1 MSIRPRELRDAGPRR
16 VGLARA
22 RAAQEARVA
31 VRLLPLVADAAVEQQ
46 HHACASRGR
55 GRRWVGVRVRAVS
68 CARHTNASYR
78 ASHKSLPP
86 NEWMGS
92 ASDSSSMFRNPPDSA
107 RLIPARGA
115 TVVSSG
121 AAPVSTMGQQT
132 SSAVD
137 RACLDDNR
145 ASALAWKERCTFS
158 EPELS
163 NKRCQRSVFVLGAC
177 ELRFLRR
184 GGALRSSRRPP
195 RACGRR
201 DEARRDRRARAR
213 GAPGTSVL
221 LRGLSPAASPLC
233 RGGSLRDR
241 CVIHLRRA
249 REARHGT
256 RSRTCVC
263 AGCLPARERASL
275 RRPY

>member
-1 MSIRPRELRDAGPRR
+1 MLSYFGGFRR
-16 VGLARA
+16 
-22 RAAQEARVA
+22 
-31 VRLLPLVADAAVEQQ
+31 
-46 HHACASRGR
+46 
-55 GRRWVGVRVRAVS
+55 S
-68 CARHTNASYR
+68 CAA
-78 ASHKSLPP
+78 
-86 NEWMGS
+86 
-92 ASDSSSMFRNPPDSA
+92 
-107 RLIPARGA
+107 PARYDRSTNELGGRSS
-115 TVVSSG
+115 VS
-121 AAPVSTMGQQT
+121 
-132 SSAVD
+132 
-137 RACLDDNR
+137 RRRNR

-163 NKRCQRSVFVLGAC
+163 NKRCQRSVFVLGA
-177 ELRFLRR
+177 RGWKYRRR

-201 DEARRDRRARAR
+201 DEARRDGRARAR

-249 REARHGT
+249 RESRHGT

-263 AGCLPARERASL
+263 AGCLPARELASL

>member
-1 MSIRPRELRDAGPRR
+1 
-16 VGLARA
+16 
-22 RAAQEARVA
+22 
-31 VRLLPLVADAAVEQQ
+31 
-46 HHACASRGR
+46 
-55 GRRWVGVRVRAVS
+55 
-68 CARHTNASYR
+68 
-78 ASHKSLPP
+78 
-86 NEWMGS
+86 
-92 ASDSSSMFRNPPDSA
+92 MFSA

-121 AAPVSTMGQQT
+121 AAPARYDRSTDELNNQ
-132 SSAVD
+132 SSVP
-137 RACLDDNR
+137 RRRNR

-163 NKRCQRSVFVLGAC
+163 NKRCQRSVFVIGA
-177 ELRFLRR
+177 RGWKYRRR
-184 GGALRSSRRPP
+184 GGALRLQRRPP
-195 RACGRR
+195 RACGRM

-249 REARHGT
+249 RESRHGT

-263 AGCLPARERASL
+263 AGCLPARELASL

>member
-1 MSIRPRELRDAGPRR
+1 MPARR
-16 VGLARA
+16 A
-22 RAAQEARVA
+22 
-31 VRLLPLVADAAVEQQ
+31 VADAVGW
-46 HHACASRGR
+46 ACAS
-55 GRRWVGVRVRAVS
+55 VRVS
-68 CARHTNASYR
+68 FARHTNASYR

-121 AAPVSTMGQQT
+121 AAPARYDRSTDEPGGR
-132 SSAVD
+132 SSARRRRD
-137 RACLDDNR
+137 R

-163 NKRCQRSVFVLGAC
+163 NKRCQRSVFVKGA
-177 ELRFLRR
+177 RGWKYRRR
-184 GGALRSSRRPP
+184 GGALRSQRRPP

-213 GAPGTSVL
+213 RSGDLSTS
-221 LRGLSPAASPLC
+221 
-233 RGGSLRDR
+233 
-241 CVIHLRRA
+241 
-249 REARHGT
+249 
-256 RSRTCVC
+256 
-263 AGCLPARERASL
+263 
-275 RRPY
+275 

>member
-1 MSIRPRELRDAGPRR
+1 MRYDRSTNDLNNQSSVPRR
-16 VGLARA
+16 R
-22 RAAQEARVA
+22 
-31 VRLLPLVADAAVEQQ
+31 D
-46 HHACASRGR
+46 
-55 GRRWVGVRVRAVS
+55 
-68 CARHTNASYR
+68 
-78 ASHKSLPP
+78 
-86 NEWMGS
+86 
-92 ASDSSSMFRNPPDSA
+92 
-107 RLIPARGA
+107 
-115 TVVSSG
+115 
-121 AAPVSTMGQQT
+121 
-132 SSAVD
+132 
-137 RACLDDNR
+137 R

-163 NKRCQRSVFVLGAC
+163 NKRCQRSVFVKGA
-177 ELRFLRR
+177 RGWKYRRR

-249 REARHGT
+249 GVAARDAVADLRVRRLFT
-256 RSRTCVC
+256 SSRTGVASPALLT
-263 AGCLPARERASL
+263 AGPLAILLPGSTSL
-275 RRPY
+275 S

>member
-1 MSIRPRELRDAGPRR
+1 
-16 VGLARA
+16 
-22 RAAQEARVA
+22 
-31 VRLLPLVADAAVEQQ
+31 
-46 HHACASRGR
+46 
-55 GRRWVGVRVRAVS
+55 
-68 CARHTNASYR
+68 
-78 ASHKSLPP
+78 
-86 NEWMGS
+86 MGS
-92 ASDSSSMFRNPPDSA
+92 ASDSSSMFRNPPDVS

-115 TVVSSG
+115 TVVKLFWWMPPELRGTCEYDRSTNDLGGRSSV
-121 AAPVSTMGQQT
+121 P
-132 SSAVD
+132 
-137 RACLDDNR
+137 RRRNR

-163 NKRCQRSVFVLGAC
+163 NKRCQRSVFVIGA
-177 ELRFLRR
+177 RGWKYRRR

-241 CVIHLRRA
+241 CVLHLRRA
-249 REARHGT
+249 RESRHGT

>member
-1 MSIRPRELRDAGPRR
+1 
-16 VGLARA
+16 
-22 RAAQEARVA
+22 
-31 VRLLPLVADAAVEQQ
+31 
-46 HHACASRGR
+46 
-55 GRRWVGVRVRAVS
+55 
-68 CARHTNASYR
+68 
-78 ASHKSLPP
+78 
-86 NEWMGS
+86 
-92 ASDSSSMFRNPPDSA
+92 MFSA

-115 TVVSSG
+115 TVVKLFRWIPPELRGTCEYDRSTDELGGRSS
-121 AAPVSTMGQQT
+121 VRRRH
-132 SSAVD
+132 D
-137 RACLDDNR
+137 R

-163 NKRCQRSVFVLGAC
+163 NKRCQRSVFVIGA
-177 ELRFLRR
+177 RGWKFLRR
-184 GGALRSSRRPP
+184 GGALRLSRRPP
-195 RACGRR
+195 RACGRM

-233 RGGSLRDR
+233 RGESLRDR

-249 REARHGT
+249 RESRHGT

-263 AGCLPARERASL
+263 AGCLPARELASL